1 MSSSRHVVAVSLML
15 ALLAA
20 GCEKKTDTDAT
31 AEPEAAPS
39 TTADVAETAAGG
51 ELDRTTLPVL
61 EPKPPTYTELDARN
75 LKAPPRFEVNA
86 PEGAPNVV
94 IVLIDDLGF
103 GAPSTFGGP
112 LQTPTL
118 DQLAEGGLRYNNFHS
133 TALCSPTRMA
143 LKTGRNHHQA
153 NTGSIMESS
162 TAWPGNTG
170 AVPNSVAPLA
180 EMLRL
185 NGYSTSAFGKWH
197 ETAAWETSVSGP
209 FDRWPTH
216 QGFDKFYGFIGGE
229 TDQWYPLIYD
239 GVTRV
244 TPPKTEG
251 YHFTTDMTN
260 QAINWVKAQQSMT
273 PDRPFFVYY
282 ATGAVHAPHHVPKK
296 WADKYKGQFDEGWDK
311 VREKSFARQ
320 KAMGVIPAD
329 TKLPPK
335 ARGIKDWD
343 ALTANEKKLF
353 TRQAEVFA
361 GFVEQTD
368 HEIGRLVA
376 AIEDI
381 GEMDN
386 TLFIYIAGDNGT
398 SGEGGT
404 VGMFNEMTYFNG
416 VVETVEDLLPKLDQ
430 WGGPETFPHMASG
443 WAVAFDSPFSWMKQ
457 VASDFGGSRN
467 GMVIHWP
474 KGIKE
479 EGGLRSQFSHV
490 IDIAPTILEAT
501 MLPEPK
507 SVNGTP
513 QTPMAG
519 TSLLYSFND
528 ANAKER
534 HTTQYFEIFG
544 NRAMYHDGWFAR
556 AIHRAPWETQDL
568 PPLESD
574 TWDLYNVRED
584 FSLADNVADQNPEKL
599 KELQALFDRDAER
612 FNVYPIDD
620 RVIDRMNA
628 EIAGRPDLMKGRT
641 SLTLYDG
648 MNGMLE
654 NSFINVKNK
663 SKTIT
668 AEVEIPKGGANGVIL
683 TQGGR
688 FGGWSLYMRD
698 GKLEYTYNFLG
709 LSRDTVAATKPLAAG
724 KATVVLDFAYDGDGL
739 GKGGVATLSVNGKQ
753 VARGRIQKTQPL
765 LFSADETADVGLDNQ
780 TPVAEGIGIGRE
792 ETRFTGKIAKVTVEV
807 K

>member
-1 MSSSRHVVAVSLML
+1 MKSIKHIMFCCAVLFL
-15 ALLAA
+15 
-20 GCEKKTDTDAT
+20 C
-31 AEPEAAPS
+31 
-39 TTADVAETAAGG
+39 TTAFAQKQ
-51 ELDRTTLPVL
+51 LDRTNLPIQ

-75 LKAPPRFEVNA
+75 TEPPPRFEVNA
-86 PEGAPNVV
+86 PEGAPNIV

-103 GAPSTFGGP
+103 GGPSTFGGP

-118 DQLAEGGLRYNNFHS
+118 DRLAAGGLRYNNFHS
-133 TALCSPTRMA
+133 TALCSPSRMA

-153 NTGSIMESS
+153 NTGSIMETS
-162 TAWPGNTG
+162 TAYPGNTG

-209 FDRWPTH
+209 YDRWPTR

-244 TPPKTEG
+244 TPPKMEG

-282 ATGAVHAPHHVPKK
+282 APGAVHAPHHVPKK

-320 KAMGVIPAD
+320 KAMGLIPAD

-368 HEIGRLVA
+368 YEIGRLVT

-381 GEMDN
+381 GEMNN

-398 SGEGGT
+398 SGEGGP

-416 VVETVEDLLPKLDQ
+416 VVEKVEDLLPKLDQ
-430 WGGPETFPHMASG
+430 WGGPYTFPHMASG
-443 WAVAFDSPFSWMKQ
+443 WAVAFDSPFAWMKQ
-457 VASDFGGSRN
+457 VASDFGGTRN
-467 GMVIHWP
+467 GTVIHWP

-479 EGGLRSQFSHV
+479 KGGLRTQFGHF
-490 IDIAPTILEAT
+490 IDIAPTVLEVA

-513 QTPMAG
+513 QTPMEG

-528 ANAKER
+528 DKAKER

-544 NRAMYHDGWFAR
+544 NRAMYHEGWFAR
-556 AIHRAPWETQDL
+556 TIHRAPWETRDL
-568 PPLESD
+568 PPLTSD
-574 TWDLYNVRED
+574 TWELYNTRED
-584 FSLADNVADQNPEKL
+584 FSLANNVADQNPDKL
-599 KELQALFDRDAER
+599 KELRALFDRDAER

-620 RVIDRMNA
+620 RVIERTNA
-628 EIAGRPDLMKGRT
+628 KIAGRPDIMKGRT

-654 NSFINVKNK
+654 NTFINVKNK

-668 AEVEIPKGGANGVIL
+668 AEVVIPAGGANGVLL

-688 FGGWSLYMRD
+688 FGGWSLYMKN
-698 GKLEYTYNFLG
+698 GIPAYTYNFLG
-709 LSRDTVAATKPLAAG
+709 LSRDVVAADKPIPEG
-724 KATVVLDFAYDGDGL
+724 KATIVLAFKYDGGGL
-739 GKGGVATLSVNGKQ
+739 GKGGEATLSVNGQQ
-753 VARGRIQKTQPL
+753 VAKGRIQKTQPNA
-765 LFSADETADVGLDNQ
+765 FSADETADVGLDNQ

-792 ETRFTGKIAKVTVEV
+792 ETRFTGEIIKVTVDV
-807 K
+807 SN